1 MSSINRAALCS
12 ALRDSSWA
20 QHMKQI
26 EFVCMLKS
34 HGEICVMMDIRRD
47 GSEHSGNLSEMPEK
61 AGLKPQSYASTL
73 ARWLAYKITYGL
85 PSSFGRE
92 AEQ

>member
-1 MSSINRAALCS
+1 
-12 ALRDSSWA
+12 
-20 QHMKQI
+20 
-26 EFVCMLKS
+26 
-34 HGEICVMMDIRRD
+34 MMDICRD
-47 GSEHSGNLSEMPEK
+47 GGEHSGNLSEMPEK

-73 ARWLAYKITYGL
+73 AVWLVSKITYGL